1 MSESTLRSE
10 IVPEVHCAFP
20 KHDSVKGNHVEL
32 LPLHVDHIDELF
44 ENTCGT
50 HDATRYDYLP
60 YGPFT
65 DINAYREHMVGFAA
79 AKDPQFYAIRD
90 LSSRSLLGHIAF
102 LRIDP
107 KNRVIEIGHVL
118 YGKGLQRTVGATEAL
133 YLLANKPFEADYRR

>member
-1 MSESTLRSE
+1 MPESTSKNE
-10 IVPEVHCAFP
+10 VVPEVHCAFP
-20 KHDSVKGNHVEL
+20 QHDIVKGNHVEL
-32 LPLHVDHIDELF
+32 LPLNIDHVDELF

-50 HDATRYDYLP
+50 SDVTRYDYLP

-65 DINAYREHMVGFAA
+65 DINSYREHMAGFAA

-102 LRIDP
+102 LRVES

-118 YGKGLQRTVGATEAL
+118 YGKGLQRTVGATEAF
-133 YLLANKPFEADYRR
+133 YLLANKAFEADYRR